1 MKKKVLVTALAFI
14 SYHSVFA
21 QSGSYNNNKFHQL
34 QEILPTPNE
43 YRTAS
48 GAPGHAYWQQKV
60 DYVIKAEL
68 NDDNQSLTGS
78 ETITYHNNSPDVLT
92 YVWLQLDQNNYA
104 ANSDASLTQTNGKVE
119 NMSFDALERL
129 TANNKSKLGYT
140 IKSVKDAAGKSL
152 PFTINKTMMR
162 VDLPQPLKPGASFS
176 FSVDWFNYINDSRK
190 TGGRGG
196 MEYFEDGNYIY
207 EMAQW
212 FPRLCVYDDVNGWQ
226 NKQFLGTGE
235 FALEFGDY
243 KVSLTVPADHIVM
256 ATGILQN
263 QSQVLSKQQID
274 RLEQAKA
281 SVKKPV
287 IIVSQE
293 EATQK
298 EKSHS
303 KDKKTWIF
311 QGDNVRDFAWASSR
325 KFIWDAMGVNVNGK
339 TVMAMSA
346 YPKEGNPLWE
356 KYSTQAAAHTLEVY
370 SRYTFDYPY
379 PVAISVNGPVGG
391 MEYPMICFNGPR
403 PEKDGTYAAETKY
416 GLISVVIHEVGHN
429 FFPMIVNSDERQWS
443 WMDEGLNT
451 FLQYLSEQE
460 WEQNYPSRRGEPK
473 NITSYM
479 ASDKSTLEPIMSNS
493 ESIIQFGNNAYGKP
507 ATALNILRETVMGRE
522 LFDYSFKEYAKRWK
536 FKHPEPADFFRT
548 MEDASAVD
556 LDWFWRGWFY
566 GTDAVDIAIKNV
578 SWYKVD
584 SQNPDIEKTAQRQ
597 KKDSAPKTV
606 SDQRNQKSIKQY
618 RVDRFPDLQDFY
630 NKYDALEVTESDR
643 KRYQL
648 FTSNLNDNEKQL
660 STSSTNVYLIDFENV
675 GGLVMPIILQM
686 QYEDGSKEI
695 VRIPA
700 EIWRRN
706 NDKVSK
712 IFVTEKPV
720 KQFTIDPL
728 QETADINQANNS
740 YPEASV
746 ASQFQ
751 LFKQQQRAKQP
762 NQMQLER
769 SSASGTSN
777 PQNNK

>member
-1 MKKKVLVTALAFI
+1 MKKILLSFFALCA
-14 SYHSVFA
+14 SYNLFA
-21 QSGSYNNNKFHQL
+21 QGGIYNSNKFHQL
-34 QEILPTPNE
+34 QELWPTPNE
-43 YRTAS
+43 YRNGS
-48 GAPGHAYWQQKV
+48 GAPGHSYWQQKV
-60 DYVIKAEL
+60 DYVIKVEL
-68 NDDNQSLTGS
+68 NDDDQSITGS

-92 YVWLQLDQNNYA
+92 YVWLQLDQNIYA
-104 ANSDASLTQTNGKVE
+104 DNSDSRLTQTNGKVE
-119 NMSFDALERL
+119 NMSYDALDKL
-129 TANNKSKLGYT
+129 INYKSKLGYT
-140 IKSVKDAAGKSL
+140 IKNVKDAGGKAL

-176 FSVDWFNYINDSRK
+176 FSVDWFNYINDSRQA
-190 TGGRGG
+190 GGRGA
-196 MEYFEDGNYIY
+196 MEYFPEDGNYIY

-243 KVSLTVPADHIVM
+243 KVSITVPADHIIV
-256 ATGILQN
+256 ATGTLQN
-263 QSQVLSKQQID
+263 ASQVLTKKQID
-274 RLEQAKA
+274 LLEQAK
-281 SVKKPV
+281 SSSKKPV
-287 IIVSQE
+287 IIVSQD
-293 EATQK
+293 EATSK
-298 EKSHS
+298 EKNHA
-303 KDKKTWIF
+303 KEKKTWVF

-356 KYSTQAAAHTLEVY
+356 RYSTQAIAHTLEVY

-379 PVAISVNGPVGG
+379 PYAISVNGPVGG

-403 PEKDGTYAAETKY
+403 PEKDGTYSADTKY

-473 NITSYM
+473 NIVQYM
-479 ASDKSTLEPIMSNS
+479 SSDKSTIEPIMSNS

-536 FKHPEPADFFRT
+536 FKHPQPADFFRT
-548 MEDASAVD
+548 MEDASSVD

-566 GTDAVDIAIKNV
+566 GTDPVDIAIKNV

-584 SQNPDIEKTAQRQ
+584 SQNPDVEKTAQR
-597 KKDSAPKTV
+597 KKQQETPKTI
-606 SDQRNQKSIKQY
+606 SDQRNQASIKQY
-618 RVDRFPDLQDFY
+618 RVERFPELQDFY
-630 NKYDALEVTESDR
+630 NKYDALDVTESDR
-643 KRYQL
+643 KKYQSV
-648 FTSNLNDNEKQL
+648 SNNLSDNEKKL
-660 STSSTNVYLIDFENV
+660 LAGSTNVYLIDFENV
-675 GGLVMPIILQM
+675 GGLVMPVILQM
-686 QYEDGSKEI
+686 QYEDGTNEV

-700 EIWRRN
+700 EIWRKN
-706 NDKVSK
+706 NEKVSK
-712 IFVTEKPV
+712 MFITNKPV
-720 KQFTIDPL
+720 KQFVLDPF
-728 QETADINQANNS
+728 QETADINQNNNY
-740 YPEASV
+740 YPEQAVS
-746 ASQFQ
+746 SQFQ

-762 NQMQLER
+762 NLMQTER
-769 SSASGTSN
+769 GSASNAAPS
-777 PQNNK
+777 QNNK